1 LNVRFLTSIWMA
13 AMGASFKA
21 ISEQF
26 AQVRNALEERDREL
40 ENVSLEMALGL
51 SEVFDALKKIS
62 SGDPLVRIP
71 EDSSLELISK
81 LKQLVNR
88 TAENMGEMVDLSHEF
103 AMGLAEHFDVLYRVS
118 KGDLTARVRGD
129 SNVELLQS
137 LKNVTNQM
145 IESVD
150 DEIKERKRGNGRS
163 QTERRKIP
171 CLDR

>member
-1 LNVRFLTSIWMA
+1 MGEVMAEKLKCWEIFQCREEKCPAYGSEKEPCWLVEGTRCRREIQEDFLGKVDLCLECEIFNVNMDTA

-88 TAENMGEMVDLSHEF
+88 RLRIWGRWLICPMSLPWAWPSILTCCTA
-103 AMGLAEHFDVLYRVS
+103 
-118 KGDLTARVRGD
+118 
-129 SNVELLQS
+129 
-137 LKNVTNQM
+137 
-145 IESVD
+145 
-150 DEIKERKRGNGRS
+150 
-163 QTERRKIP
+163 
-171 CLDR
+171 